1 MEIIEVKQARQSRDK
16 QQQEEKL
23 LAGGENDSMGKGQ
36 DFQETMPLRQGIVQV
51 GSWSFW
57 LIVRKNFLV
66 TCH

>member
-16 QQQEEKL
+16 QQEEKL

>member
-16 QQQEEKL
+16 QQEEKL
-23 LAGGENDSMGKGQ
+23 LAGRENDSMGKGQ

>member
-16 QQQEEKL
+16 QQEEKL

-36 DFQETMPLRQGIVQV
+36 DFQETMPLRQGIVEV